1 MTPPLW
7 ACVIAVAAGGAV
19 GAVCRFGVGLVM
31 LRWHPEAGPLGTLA
45 VNVAGC
51 LLIGVLMPL
60 IDRSSLPPIA
70 GLMLVTGFLGA
81 LTTFSTFCHEM
92 ILLASTRQH
101 LDLALLNMT
110 ANVVVGIAAVWAGRS
125 FIRWLVV

>member
-60 IDRSSLPPIA
+60 IDRSSLPPTP
-70 GLMLVTGFLGA
+70 G
-81 LTTFSTFCHEM
+81 
-92 ILLASTRQH
+92 
-101 LDLALLNMT
+101 
-110 ANVVVGIAAVWAGRS
+110 
-125 FIRWLVV
+125 